1 MLVRSPTNSGGGGG
15 GVLTYKMGMYV
26 PPMLKRSGL
35 TELIK
40 LKKWVLS
47 ELKEG

>member
-1 MLVRSPTNSGGGGG
+1 MIHIVRSSP
-15 GVLTYKMGMYV
+15 GVGVYTDKMGMFV
-26 PPMLKRSGL
+26 PPYMLKRRGL

-47 ELKEG
+47 ELKER

>member
-1 MLVRSPTNSGGGGG
+1 MPE

-26 PPMLKRSGL
+26 PPEVKKGGRGGGL

-47 ELKEG
+47 ELKER